1 MWGYRIYRT
10 KRTLSSVGVL
20 DSRILFR
27 LDPHSIDSM
36 DLIIVYNIHH
46 TLTHSLTHSL
56 LVSFLFPLIV
66 YIIIYTNEK
75 IQPNQPASRIPQLD
89 VR

>member
-27 LDPHSIDSM
+27 LDPFDR
-36 DLIIVYNIHH
+36 LEH
-46 TLTHSLTHSL
+46 THTHTHTHTHSL